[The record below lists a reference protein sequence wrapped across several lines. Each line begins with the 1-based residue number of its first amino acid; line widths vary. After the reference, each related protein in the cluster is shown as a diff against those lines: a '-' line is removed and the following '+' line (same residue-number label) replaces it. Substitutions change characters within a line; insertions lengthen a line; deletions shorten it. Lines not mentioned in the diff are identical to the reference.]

1 MLILDILFLLW
12 FFLRPVSSRI
22 RGTPLALCRAC
33 ELKSVILYH
42 SGFVEGKDKNE
53 DKNEEKLLYR
63 HEVRKVRGLT
73 FDPVWLWKAC
83 PGHIRILQ
91 QVLSSRLEP
100 GLLTKNLDIG

>member
-42 SGFVEGKDKNE
+42 SGFVEGKDKNK
-53 DKNEEKLLYR
+53 DKNEEILLDR
-63 HEVRKVRGLT
+63 HEVRMLSDPDPTLSGRGVDDRFT
-73 FDPVWLWKAC
+73 P
-83 PGHIRILQ
+83 
-91 QVLSSRLEP
+91 
-100 GLLTKNLDIG
+100 